1 MNQYLDDDDAEFYIP
16 KNIRRQIE
24 KEYIQ
29 RTFYWSVGLGS
40 FIIGILI
47 GVAI

>member
-1 MNQYLDDDDAEFYIP
+1 MTYIDDYDVDFQIP
-16 KNIRRQIE
+16 RSIRREIE
-24 KEYIQ
+24 RNYIQ
-29 RTFYWSVGLGS
+29 RTFYWSVAIGS

>member
-1 MNQYLDDDDAEFYIP
+1 MTYTDDYDVDFQIP
-16 KNIRRQIE
+16 RSIKREIE
-24 KEYIQ
+24 RNYIQ
-29 RTFYWSVGLGS
+29 RTFYWSVAIGS